1 MFLMGITYFIAGS
14 IKGVIGIGLP
24 TTGMAILS
32 FFVTPLTALGL
43 NLMPMFIS
51 NLWQFWKAENHFSL
65 INQYKFFAFFMM
77 VLILLTS
84 FYAVNLGD
92 NLIRLIF
99 GFIVLVFVIFS
110 FSGFKPRVIY
120 KNDRLM
126 QITFGSLSG
135 LLGGATSLWALP
147 ITFYLFMRNLSPKQ
161 FVDAS
166 GFFIML
172 GCIPVS
178 IGYFSTDVFVVEMVA
193 LGLIGSLSAIL
204 GFQLGEKLRNKINSE
219 IFKKLV
225 LIFFSLAGLK
235 MIVHSVLNI
244 YY

>member
-32 FFVTPLTALGL
+32 FFVNPLTALGL

-99 GFIVLVFVIFS
+99 GFIVLVFVIIETASS
-110 FSGFKPRVIY
+110 F
-120 KNDRLM
+120 
-126 QITFGSLSG
+126 
-135 LLGGATSLWALP
+135 
-147 ITFYLFMRNLSPKQ
+147 RN
-161 FVDAS
+161 
-166 GFFIML
+166 
-172 GCIPVS
+172 
-178 IGYFSTDVFVVEMVA
+178 
-193 LGLIGSLSAIL
+193 
-204 GFQLGEKLRNKINSE
+204 N
-219 IFKKLV
+219 LV
-225 LIFFSLAGLK
+225 L
-235 MIVHSVLNI
+235 
-244 YY
+244 